1 MSVPPPSGP
10 RASARAPAPD
20 PGAGATAAAATTTAR
35 MPATSA
41 RPDSRPVPSL
51 AAGRSDAGAPDAGR
65 PRPGRRVRGR
75 VAALLPRRSDLA
87 EVRRDPRR
95 DLLAGLTVAIV
106 ALPLALGFGVS
117 SGLGAEAGLATAVVA
132 GALAAIFGGSNLQV
146 SGPTGAM
153 TVVLV
158 PIVAEHGPSGVLTVG
173 LIAGVLLVALAA
185 LRAGAYMR
193 YVPAPVVEGF
203 TLGIACVIGLQQIP
217 NALGVA
223 KSDGDRVLVVAW
235 RAFEEFAAAPNWT
248 AVALA
253 AAVAAVMLTG
263 ARLRPTVPFS
273 VIAVAVA
280 TVVAQLAHL
289 DAAPPIGDLPSGLS
303 APSPAFLDLGSLGSL
318 LAPAVAVAAL
328 AALES
333 LLSASVA
340 DGMTVGQRHDP
351 DRELF
356 GQGLANIAAP
366 LFGGVP
372 ATGAIARTAVNVR
385 SGAGSR
391 LASLTHAAV
400 LAVIVFTA
408 APLVS
413 RIPLAA
419 LAGVLIATA
428 IRMVEVGS
436 LRAMARATRS
446 DAAVLVLTAAATLVL
461 DLVRAVIVGLAVAG
475 VLALRAVA
483 GQARLDQ
490 LPLDRDDHTAEEH
503 ALLAEHIVA
512 YRIDGPLFFA
522 AAHRFLLELTEVADV
537 RVVILRMSRVSTVDA
552 TGALVLKDV
561 VDKLGRRGIVVMASG
576 IRRGQRQALDS
587 VGALAPLRHEGR
599 EYATTPEAIRGAR
612 QYLERSGV
620 LPPPAPD
627 VPHPLGTGSCPP
639 RADGVE
645 G

>member
-1 MSVPPPSGP
+1 M
-10 RASARAPAPD
+10 
-20 PGAGATAAAATTTAR
+20 TTT
-35 MPATSA
+35 
-41 RPDSRPVPSL
+41 L
-51 AAGRSDAGAPDAGR
+51 AA
-65 PRPGRRVRGR
+65 VRDR
-75 VAALLPRRSDLA
+75 ITALLPNSGDLA
-87 EVRRDPRR
+87 DIRRDPRR

-106 ALPLALGFGVS
+106 ALPLALGFGIS

-132 GALAAIFGGSNLQV
+132 GALAAVFGGSNLQV

-158 PIVAEHGPSGVLTVG
+158 PIVGKYGPTGVLTVG
-173 LIAGVLLVALAA
+173 LMAGLMLVALAV
-185 LRAGAYMR
+185 LRAGKYMR

-217 NALGVA
+217 NALGVP
-223 KSDGDRVLVVAW
+223 KPEGDRVLVVTR

-248 AVALA
+248 AVGLA
-253 AAVAAVMLTG
+253 VAVAAVMLAG
-263 ARLRPTVPFS
+263 ARWRPAIPFS
-273 VIAVAVA
+273 IVAVIGA
-280 TVVAQLAHL
+280 TVVAQVAGL
-289 DAAPPIGDLPSGLS
+289 DAAKPIGALPAGLP
-303 APSPAFLDLGSLGSL
+303 APSLSFLDLGSFGSL

-340 DGMTVGQRHDP
+340 DGMTVGRRHDP

-385 SGAGSR
+385 TGAGSR
-391 LASLTHAAV
+391 LAALTHAAA
-400 LAVIVFTA
+400 LAVIVFAA

-419 LAGVLIATA
+419 LAGVLLATA

-446 DAAVLVLTAAATLVL
+446 DAVVLVLTAAATLAL
-461 DLVRAVIVGLAVAG
+461 DLVYAVLIGLVAAG
-475 VLALRAVA
+475 ALALRAVA
-483 GQARLDQ
+483 RQARLDQ
-490 LPLDRDDHTAEEH
+490 VPLDRGDHTAEEH
-503 ALLAEHIVA
+503 RLLAEHIVA

-537 RVVILRMSRVSTVDA
+537 RVVILRMSRVSTMDA
-552 TGALVLKDV
+552 TGALVLKDAV
-561 VDKLGRRGIVVMASG
+561 EKLNRRGILVLASG
-576 IRRGQRQALDS
+576 IRPEQRQVLDS
-587 VGALAPLRHEGR
+587 VGALDLLCHKGR
-599 EYATTPEAIRGAR
+599 EYAATPEAIRAAR
-612 QYLERSGV
+612 DHLENAGV
-620 LPPPAPD
+620 LPVQPAASRSEEPAR
-627 VPHPLGTGSCPP
+627 PLEPGRPVRP
-639 RADGVE
+639 EVR
-645 G
+645 

>member
-1 MSVPPPSGP
+1 M
-10 RASARAPAPD
+10 
-20 PGAGATAAAATTTAR
+20 
-35 MPATSA
+35 
-41 RPDSRPVPSL
+41 
-51 AAGRSDAGAPDAGR
+51 
-65 PRPGRRVRGR
+65 
-75 VAALLPRRSDLA
+75 
-87 EVRRDPRR
+87 RRDPKR

-132 GALAAIFGGSNLQV
+132 GALAAMFGGSNLQV

-158 PIVAEHGPSGVLTVG
+158 PIVARYGPGGVLTVG
-173 LIAGVLLVALAA
+173 LIAGLMLIALALA
-185 LRAGAYMR
+185 RAGRYMR
-193 YVPAPVVEGF
+193 YIPAPVVEGF
-203 TLGIACVIGLQQIP
+203 TLGIACVIGLQQVP

-223 KSDGDRVLVVAW
+223 KPEGDKVLVVTW
-235 RAFEEFAAAPNWT
+235 RAVEAFAKAPNWT

-253 AAVAAVMLTG
+253 AAVAAVMLAG
-263 ARLRPTVPFS
+263 ARWRPAVPFS
-273 VIAVAVA
+273 ILAVIAA
-280 TVVAQLAHL
+280 TVAAQVLHL
-289 DAAPPIGDLPSGLS
+289 DAARPIGDLPAGLP
-303 APSPAFLDLGSLGSL
+303 APSLAFLDAGALGSL

-340 DGMTVGQRHDP
+340 DGMTVGQKHDP

-385 SGAGSR
+385 TGAGSR
-391 LASLTHAAV
+391 LASLTHAGV
-400 LAVIVFTA
+400 LAVIVFAA

-428 IRMVEVGS
+428 VRMVEVGS

-446 DAAVLVLTAAATLVL
+446 DALVLALTAVATLAL
-461 DLVRAVIVGLAVAG
+461 DLVYAVVIGLLVAG
-475 VLALRAVA
+475 ALALRAVA
-483 GQARLDQ
+483 KQARLAQ
-490 LPLDRDDHTAEEH
+490 VPFKTGASGDHGDEEH

-522 AAHRFLLELTEVADV
+522 AAHRFLPELSEVADV
-537 RVVILRMSRVSTVDA
+537 RVVVLRMSRVSTMDA
-552 TGALVLKDV
+552 TGALVLKDAV
-561 VDKLGRRGIVVMASG
+561 TELHRRGIVVMTSG
-576 IRRGQRQALDS
+576 IRPGQRQVLDSTGALD
-587 VGALAPLRHEGR
+587 LLRQEGR
-599 EYATTPEAIRGAR
+599 EYATTPEAVTAAR
-612 QYLERSGV
+612 AHLHHAGL
-620 LPPPAPD
+620 LPVPAQKPAAITEE
-627 VPHPLGTGSCPP
+627 PA
-639 RADGVE
+639 R
-645 G
+645 